1 MKVPGRY
8 SRQTGNCDNAAAG
21 FTLLE
26 VIITLTVGALLM
38 AVILPYL
45 GTTLTRSGEPLTN
58 LRNTLS
64 IYRTM
69 ENMSADYRSR
79 QAGNTLDLPALQGD
93 IGAEGT
99 DRSNDYG
106 AYHVLENRFILFD
119 GSDQETAGGGSQHVL
134 KVTIRPVS
142 FGATFTTLFTD
153 ELP

>member
-1 MKVPGRY
+1 MKVPGRDLG
-8 SRQTGNCDNAAAG
+8 QAGNSGNAAAG

-45 GTTLTRSGEPLTN
+45 GTTVTRSGEPLTN

-64 IYRTM
+64 IYRAM

-79 QAGNTLDLPALQGD
+79 QAGNTLDLVALQGD

-99 DRSNDYG
+99 DRSNGYG
-106 AYHVLENRFILFD
+106 DYHVLENRFILFD
-119 GSDQETAGGGSQHVL
+119 GSDLETAAGGSQHVL
-134 KVTIRPVS
+134 KVTIRPVT

>member
-1 MKVPGRY
+1 MKNLSSGPGKARNN
-8 SRQTGNCDNAAAG
+8 SDTLSG

-45 GTTLTRSGEPLTN
+45 GTSVTKSSEPLSN

-69 ENMSADYRSR
+69 ENLTADYHSQ
-79 QAGNTLDLPALQGD
+79 QANSTLDLVALQSGL
-93 IGAEGT
+93 GGEGT
-99 DRSNDYG
+99 DQTNGYG
-106 AYHVLENRFILFD
+106 DYHVVENRFILFD
-119 GSDQETAGGGSQHVL
+119 GGDQETSAGGSQHVL
-134 KVTIRPVS
+134 KVTIRPLA

-153 ELP
+153 EVP

>member
-1 MKVPGRY
+1 MKVPGRD
-8 SRQTGNCDNAAAG
+8 REQVANCSTAVAG
-21 FTLLE
+21 FTLIE

-45 GTTLTRSGEPLTN
+45 GTTVTRSGEPLTN

-69 ENMSADYRSR
+69 ENMSAEYRSL
-79 QAGNTLDLPALQGD
+79 QAGNTLDLSALQGA

-99 DRSNDYG
+99 DRSNDFG
-106 AYHVLENRFILFD
+106 DYHVLENRFILFD
-119 GSDQETAGGGSQHVL
+119 GSDQESAAGGAQHVL
-134 KVTIRPVS
+134 KVTIRPVA

>member
-1 MKVPGRY
+1 MKVPGTDREQVAHR
-8 SRQTGNCDNAAAG
+8 STAAAG

-45 GTTLTRSGEPLTN
+45 GTTVTRSGEPLTN

-69 ENMSADYRSR
+69 ENISADYRSR
-79 QAGNTLDLPALQGD
+79 QAGGTLDLVALQGD
-93 IGAEGT
+93 IGTEGT
-99 DRSNDYG
+99 DRSNGYG
-106 AYHVLENRFILFD
+106 DYHVLENRFILFD
-119 GSDQETAGGGSQHVL
+119 GSDLETAGGGSQHVL
-134 KVTIRPVS
+134 KVTIRPVA